1 MDFFKL
7 DSEKNLKYTE
17 SIQIIS
23 SLSRLFNENEIPFL
37 HYRVMENLFCDCF
50 SAKNLSRSDTAFD
63 TQINTLGIGL
73 KTFVCEKDSSIEKIA
88 EFNKLAPKLKNLQDK
103 DLAYALANLRN
114 ERIQNAKNIYGIKD
128 SIYHIVARQKN
139 KLVFFETDYTEIK
152 LDTIKNIKG
161 NEKSLIFKD
170 SQNEYYFNR
179 SKSVLQRKFY
189 IPKKHSSIDI
199 QILQNP
205 FELLLSLQEKLA
217 DSKKAESK
225 VAGVDYVVLPLY
237 RDIRGYKNVP
247 EKSGLNQWNAGGRK
261 RSYGEVYIPVPMF
274 IHKNYPSF
282 FPSRDTPFTLIT
294 PSDEKLCVKLCQ
306 DNSKAL
312 MSNPNTAL
320 STWLL
325 RKVLRLKEGE
335 LATYERLEN
344 LGFDSVIITK
354 LDSKTYSIDILP
366 LDSYE
371 DFKNLKQDFD
381 V

>member
-1 MDFFKL
+1 M
-7 DSEKNLKYTE
+7 
-17 SIQIIS
+17 
-23 SLSRLFNENEIPFL
+23 
-37 HYRVMENLFCDCF
+37 
-50 SAKNLSRSDTAFD
+50 
-63 TQINTLGIGL
+63 
-73 KTFVCEKDSSIEKIA
+73 
-88 EFNKLAPKLKNLQDK
+88 
-103 DLAYALANLRN
+103 
-114 ERIQNAKNIYGIKD
+114 
-128 SIYHIVARQKN
+128 
-139 KLVFFETDYTEIK
+139 
-152 LDTIKNIKG
+152 
-161 NEKSLIFKD
+161 
-170 SQNEYYFNR
+170 
-179 SKSVLQRKFY
+179 
-189 IPKKHSSIDI
+189 
-199 QILQNP
+199 
-205 FELLLSLQEKLA
+205 
-217 DSKKAESK
+217 
-225 VAGVDYVVLPLY
+225 
-237 RDIRGYKNVP
+237 
-247 EKSGLNQWNAGGRK
+247 
-261 RSYGEVYIPVPMF
+261 YIPVPMF